1 MSRQNVIER
10 KIPRIRGRSFRFSK
24 CFHRKKRRFQCFVCE
39 GTGYKGY
46 AIKDSDGQILVGER
60 CLRDNFLITVG

>member
-10 KIPRIRGRSFRFSK
+10 KIPRIRGRSFRFSN
-24 CFHRKKRRFQCFVCE
+24 CFHRKKSKFQCFVCE

-46 AIKDSDGQILVGER
+46 AIEDSDGQILVGER